1 LPLTG
6 GIGRMWGTAVGAVTI
21 GVLSNGL
28 NILGVE
34 ACRHARTGAHAAVQ
48 RCVVPD
54 RVSP

>member
-1 LPLTG
+1 MPLTG